1 MIELDVLDRNTF
13 GDRQLRDEVLG
24 LFRQQSLELIVRL
37 EQTSSAT
44 DWKISAHKLKGSAL
58 GIGAQSVAQ
67 LAALV
72 EQEPFSDRPSSRDAA
87 LAPLRQ
93 AIEATNREI
102 SGLLA

>member
-24 LFRQQSLELIVRL
+24 LFRQQSLQLMARL
-37 EQTSSAT
+37 EETSSAT

-67 LAALV
+67 LAAQV
-72 EQEPFSDRPSSRDAA
+72 EQAFFSNSLSSRDAA